1 MNFSKQNIALC
12 LITIGTIS
20 IILKISLVDFSLP
33 VVNNDQLFS
42 ESPRKRNYS
51 NSLENIRF
59 NKENGRYFCKESYPN
74 QFRLINTTKYKK
86 TIK

>member
-42 ESPRKRNYS
+42 LRA
-51 NSLENIRF
+51 I
-59 NKENGRYFCKESYPN
+59 SYNPA
-74 QFRLINTTKYKK
+74 LSVTSKISTS
-86 TIK
+86 IPA

>member
-12 LITIGTIS
+12 LLRIGTIS

-42 ESPRKRNYS
+42 LRA
-51 NSLENIRF
+51 I
-59 NKENGRYFCKESYPN
+59 SYIYGD
-74 QFRLINTTKYKK
+74 FEINPTQNNV
-86 TIK
+86 